1 MLTNVKTSKYGFRI
15 HSDPNG
21 EYTVNAV
28 RRLLEYKFILYKC
41 LFICWSKLI
50 PLKVRCFIWRTSLGR
65 IPVDNALMVRGNTL
79 QILFSLYATRRVNQR
94 IIYSLLVTILGRYKT
109 GSLNGVGFKVKDS

>member
-21 EYTVNAV
+21 EYTVNAM

-65 IPVDNALMVRGNTL
+65 IPVDNALMVRGNNITNIIFPL
-79 QILFSLYATRRVNQR
+79 CNKESESTDHLLITRDYTREVQDWIL
-94 IIYSLLVTILGRYKT
+94 KWC
-109 GSLNGVGFKVKDS
+109 GV